1 MLGEELMGAEGVTL
15 QHFLIERNDKG
26 DRMIPLA
33 AGLGGRDI
41 FKLLLVS

>member
-15 QHFLIERNDKG
+15 QHFLIKRNDKG

-33 AGLGGRDI
+33 AGFGGRGI